1 MPRYYSKLQ
10 SSLATH
16 PETETGE
23 LLSVE
28 GEGALTPE
36 QLADDVART
45 QEKLA
50 HLRREQDVLE
60 KQKRELEDLAR
71 RQDEFQSGREEL
83 LDKLTRGLAFLERQ
97 TADAHRRVEQLEGAI
112 GNFRSH
118 LSGLE
123 VIDPTRW
130 SQNEAGK
137 ELTRA
142 LGLLDVAR
150 NDYHQARGKL
160 LGPEADGTDATD
172 HINDSRRL
180 GEQPFLY
187 WLKAGF
193 AFTLPLLLIG
203 LMIFCILCWR
213 LWRAA

>member
-16 PETETGE
+16 PDAETGE
-23 LLSVE
+23 LISGE
-28 GEGALTPE
+28 SEGALTPE

-50 HLRREQDVLE
+50 HLRREQDQLE

-71 RQDEFQSGREEL
+71 RQDEFQNGREEL

-97 TADAHRRVEQLEGAI
+97 TADAHRRVEQLEGAT
-112 GNFRSH
+112 GNFRTH
-118 LSGLE
+118 LSSLD

-130 SQNEAGK
+130 SQAEAGK

-150 NDYHQARGKL
+150 NDYNQARGKL
-160 LGPEADGTDATD
+160 LGPEADAADAAGALG
-172 HINDSRRL
+172 DSRRL
-180 GEQPFLY
+180 AEQPFLY
-187 WLKAGF
+187 WLKSGF
-193 AFTLPLLLIG
+193 AFTLPLLIIG
-203 LMIFCILCWR
+203 LMIFVILCWR
-213 LWRAA
+213 LWHVA

>member
-10 SSLATH
+10 SSAAQ
-16 PETETGE
+16 PETESAE
-23 LLSVE
+23 MLSVE
-28 GEGALTPE
+28 GEGVLTPE

-50 HLRREQDVLE
+50 HLRREQEQLE

-71 RQDEFQSGREEL
+71 RQEDFQHGRDDL
-83 LDKLTRGLAFLERQ
+83 TDKLTRGLAFLERQ
-97 TADAHRRVEQLEGAI
+97 TAETHRRLEQLEGAT

-118 LSGLE
+118 LSVLE
-123 VIDPTRW
+123 NIDPTRW
-130 SQNEAGK
+130 SQSEAGK

-142 LGLLDVAR
+142 LGQLDVAR
-150 NDYHQARGKL
+150 NDYQQARGKL
-160 LGPEADGTDATD
+160 LGAEPEAAREISADAP
-172 HINDSRRL
+172 L
-180 GEQPFLY
+180 AVEQPFLY

-193 AFTLPLLLIG
+193 AFTLPLLVIG
-203 LMIFCILCWR
+203 LMIFFILYLR

>member
-16 PETETGE
+16 PESGTGE
-23 LLSVE
+23 LLSEEAE
-28 GEGALTPE
+28 GSLTPE

-50 HLRREQDVLE
+50 HLRREQEMLE
-60 KQKRELEDLAR
+60 RQKRDLEDLAR
-71 RQDEFQSGREEL
+71 RQQEFQVGREEL

-97 TADAHRRVEQLEGAI
+97 TADAHRRVEQLEGGT

-118 LSGLE
+118 LSALE
-123 VIDPTRW
+123 AIEPTRW
-130 SQNEAGK
+130 SQAEAGK

-142 LGLLDVAR
+142 LSLVDVAR
-150 NDYHQARGKL
+150 NDYNQARVKL
-160 LGPEADGTDATD
+160 LGPEADGSDAVD
-172 HINDSRRL
+172 AAGAAGGA

-193 AFTLPLLLIG
+193 AFTLPLLVIA

-213 LWRAA
+213 LWRVA